1 MVIGEVGTTFI
12 YYPPYPAACETVIVE
27 VPVILPSNALVAVT
41 VKVVFT
47 SVVGTVS
54 NPVSLMVEVTV
65 EAPVTVQI
73 TSFGAKPSTATSA
86 VNCNVEP
93 VFTVALLGVTVTLVT
108 VDFPVVNRIALLNGL
123 TENVFHTW

>member
-1 MVIGEVGTTFI
+1 M
-12 YYPPYPAACETVIVE
+12 
-27 VPVILPSNALVAVT
+27 T
-41 VKVVFT
+41 VKVPFT

-54 NPVSLMVEVTV
+54 NPVSLMVEVTA
-65 EAPVTVQI
+65 EFPVTVQI
-73 TSFGAKPSTATSA
+73 TSVGAKPFTATSA

-93 VFTVALLGVTVTLVT
+93 VFTVAVLGVTVTLVT